1 MLYPAI
7 QPKMLTGTE
16 HIVDENGNTVSDVNS
31 FWRWAYSNILD
42 NAERGA
48 FAEYLVA
55 CALGISDKVRKNWDK
70 YDLVSPEGIS
80 IEIKASGYI
89 QTWEQDRISNILF
102 SIQPTYGWD
111 SVTNTFSM
119 EKIRQA
125 DVYVF
130 CVHKHLDQSTINPLD
145 IRQWDFYILS
155 TRVLNCAVGNQKSI
169 SLNSLLK
176 IGAEKCS
183 FDSIHTKILKLVEK
197 ESDS

>member
-7 QPKMLTGTE
+7 QSKMLTGTE
-16 HIVDENGNTVSDVNS
+16 PIVDENGSIVSDVNG

-55 CALGISDKVRKNWDK
+55 CALGISDKVRINWDK
-70 YDLVSPEGIS
+70 YDLLSPEGIS
-80 IEIKASGYI
+80 IEVKTSGYI
-89 QTWEQDRISNILF
+89 QIWEQDRLSNISF

-111 SVTNTFSM
+111 SSTNTYSM
-119 EKIRQA
+119 KKTRQA

-130 CVHKHLDQSTINPLD
+130 CIHKHVEQSSINPLD

-155 TRVLNCAVGNQKSI
+155 THVLNRVVKNQKSI

-176 IGAEKCS
+176 IGAKKCN
-183 FDSIHTKILKLVEK
+183 FDSIHETILQLVGSET
-197 ESDS
+197 DR